1 MIDYLLF
8 LVTLNSSNSIQFDEL
23 SINKYLFPD
32 RNIEMNSIK
41 SINDKYDWEKNLIN
55 VNDYASYYSEKEKN
69 DIIIEFIRKISQN
82 SVSIENDI
90 VKMVNENF
98 WDLA

>member
-8 LVTLNSSNSIQFDEL
+8 LVTFNSSNSIQFDEL